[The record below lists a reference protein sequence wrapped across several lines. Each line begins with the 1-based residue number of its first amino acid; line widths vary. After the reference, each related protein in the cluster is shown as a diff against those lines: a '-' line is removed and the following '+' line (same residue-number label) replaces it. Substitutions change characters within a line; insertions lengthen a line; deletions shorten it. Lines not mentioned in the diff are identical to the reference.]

1 MLWYAGSDR
10 PNLGNMSQQPVQ
22 SGAAKISAV
31 FDVLGSSD
39 AAGFPEGMTVAEVA
53 RALGRDK
60 SIVSRQ
66 LKSLLET
73 ELISRDGSG
82 RYMLSWRLFALAQR
96 AGDQRIT
103 RLAAPILRRLSDT
116 VRERSHLTVW
126 SGDDVL
132 TVHSESSRRSI
143 EADDWVGHTVVALST
158 ASGHALL
165 LDQEPTEIAAFVERT
180 DPAMAAQRVRVVV
193 DAIVSSRRRGYTYA
207 DKSFDPDV
215 IGIGAPIRDFRGQI
229 VAAIN
234 ISGPAY
240 RIESNVNVLA
250 RHVMAAAR
258 GLQPPSKTH

>member
-1 MLWYAGSDR
+1 
-10 PNLGNMSQQPVQ
+10 MSQQPAQ
-22 SGAAKISAV
+22 SGAAKISAI
-31 FDVLGSSD
+31 FDALGTSD
-39 AAGFPEGMTVAEVA
+39 AAAYPDGMTVAEVA

-66 LKSLLET
+66 LKSLLDT
-73 ELISRDGSG
+73 ELISRGPGG

-126 SGDDVL
+126 GGDHVL

-143 EADDWVGHTVVALST
+143 EANDWVGHTVPALGT
-158 ASGHALL
+158 AAGHALL
-165 LDQEPTEIAAFVERT
+165 LDHPSSGIADLAART
-180 DPAMAAQRVRVVV
+180 DPAMPREQIRNVMRSIEAA
-193 DAIVSSRRRGYTYA
+193 RRSGYTYA

-240 RIESNVNVLA
+240 RIETNVKVLA
-250 RHVMAAAR
+250 THVTAAAR
-258 GLQPPSKTH
+258 GFQHNGPNNDEQDVRPG

>member
-1 MLWYAGSDR
+1 
-10 PNLGNMSQQPVQ
+10 MSQQPAQ
-22 SGAAKISAV
+22 SGAAKMSAI
-31 FDVLGSSD
+31 FDVLGSAE
-39 AAGFPEGMTVAEVA
+39 AAGFPEGMTVAEVS
-53 RALGRDK
+53 RALDRDK

-66 LKSLLET
+66 LKNLLDT
-73 ELISRDGSG
+73 ELIARDASG

-143 EADDWVGHTVVALST
+143 EADDWVGRTVVALST

-165 LDQEPTEIAAFVERT
+165 LDHDPSDISSLAART
-180 DPAMAAQRVRVVV
+180 DPAMPPERLRAVV
-193 DAIVSSRRRGYTYA
+193 DTIVSSRRRGFTYA
-207 DKSFDPDV
+207 DKSFDPDI

-229 VAAIN
+229 TAAIN

-240 RIESNVNVLA
+240 RIESNVTVLA
-250 RHVMAAAR
+250 RHVTAAAR
-258 GLQPPSKTH
+258 GFQRNDNSH

>member
-1 MLWYAGSDR
+1 
-10 PNLGNMSQQPVQ
+10 MSQQPVQ
-22 SGAAKISAV
+22 SGAAKISAI
-31 FDVLGSSD
+31 FDVLGSAD
-39 AAGFPEGMTVAEVA
+39 AASFPEGMTVAEVS
-53 RALGRDK
+53 RALHRDK

-66 LKSLLET
+66 LKSLLDT
-73 ELISRDGSG
+73 ELIARDATG
-82 RYMLSWRLFALAQR
+82 RYFLSWRLFALAQR

-143 EADDWVGHTVVALST
+143 EADDWVGHTVAALST

-165 LDQEPTEIAAFVERT
+165 LDHEPDDITALVART
-180 DPAMAAQRVRVVV
+180 DPTMPASRVRTVV
-193 DAIVSSRRRGYTYA
+193 DTILASRGRGYTYA
-207 DKSFDPDV
+207 DKSFDPDI
-215 IGIGAPIRDFRGQI
+215 IGIGSPIRDFRGQI

-240 RIESNVNVLA
+240 RIESNVHVLA
-250 RHVMAAAR
+250 RHVSAAAR
-258 GLQPPSKTH
+258 GFQTTTTNH

>member
-1 MLWYAGSDR
+1 
-10 PNLGNMSQQPVQ
+10 MSQQPVQ
-22 SGAAKISAV
+22 SGAAKISLILDA
-31 FDVLGSSD
+31 LGTAD
-39 AAGFPEGMTVAEVA
+39 ASTFPDGMTVADMS
-53 RALGRDK
+53 RALSRDK

-73 ELISRDGSG
+73 ELVSRNPQG
-82 RYMLSWRLFALAQR
+82 RYELSWRLFALASR

-126 SGDDVL
+126 SNDDVL

-143 EADDWVGHTVVALST
+143 EANDWVGHTVSALTT
-158 ASGHALL
+158 ASGLALL
-165 LDQEPTEIAAFVERT
+165 MDHSAESITGLAART
-180 DPAMAAQRVRVVV
+180 DPTASDKSIRTVVTAV
-193 DAIVSSRRRGYTYA
+193 ERSRDREYSLA
-207 DKSFDPDV
+207 DKVFDSDV

-240 RIESNVNVLA
+240 RIEPNVKVLA
-250 RHVMAAAR
+250 RHVMAAAKGFYR
-258 GLQPPSKTH
+258 SGAPAASRTG

>member
-1 MLWYAGSDR
+1 
-10 PNLGNMSQQPVQ
+10 MSQQPAQ
-22 SGAAKISAV
+22 SGAAKMSAI
-31 FDVLGSSD
+31 FDVLGSAE
-39 AAGFPEGMTVAEVA
+39 AAGHPEGMTVAEVS
-53 RALGRDK
+53 RALRRDK

-73 ELISRDGSG
+73 ELISRDASG
-82 RYMLSWRLFALAQR
+82 RYLLSWRLFALAQR

-126 SGDDVL
+126 SADDVL

-143 EADDWVGHTVVALST
+143 EADDWVGHTVTALST

-165 LDQEPTEIAAFVERT
+165 LDQDPSDIVGLAERT
-180 DPAMAAQRVRVVV
+180 DPAMPAQRVR
-193 DAIVSSRRRGYTYA
+193 AIVDGIVASRQRGYTYA
-207 DKSFDPDV
+207 DKSFDPDI

-240 RIESNVNVLA
+240 RIESNVSVLA
-250 RHVMAAAR
+250 RHVTAAAR
-258 GLQPPSKTH
+258 GFQRNGNTY